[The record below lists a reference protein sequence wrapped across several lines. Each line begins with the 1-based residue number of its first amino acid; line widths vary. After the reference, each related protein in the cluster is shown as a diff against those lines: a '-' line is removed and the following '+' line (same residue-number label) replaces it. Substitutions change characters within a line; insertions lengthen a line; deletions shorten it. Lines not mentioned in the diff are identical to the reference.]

1 MTLGRKDNQDDD
13 MQWYALRVVPQKEY
27 TVAYLLEKRGVWAY
41 VPTGMIWRKRTW
53 HAKAK
58 AEYACPERPGMIFAR
73 FPSTPAW
80 YNVLKNHLILGPI
93 GRDGAPWRFDPAQLY
108 NYFARVPN
116 GTLVFKD
123 GEQLV
128 HVNGRNLRAPTTQTR
143 IISKRKKEVAP
154 DDLPIVEPTRQERI
168 ALQAMLMSPAKNVSP
183 QPVLAAA

>member
-1 MTLGRKDNQDDD
+1 MSHTEFDNLDDA
-13 MQWYALRVVPQKEY
+13 QWYALRVVPQKEY

-41 VPTGMIWRKRTW
+41 VPTGVNWRKRTW

-58 AEYACPERPGMIFAR
+58 AEYACPERPGLIFAR
-73 FPSTPAW
+73 FPATPAW
-80 YNVLKNHLILGPI
+80 YMVLKNHLILGPI
-93 GRDGAPWRFDPAQLY
+93 GRNGEPWRFDPAQLY
-108 NYFARVPN
+108 SYFARVPN

-143 IISKRKKEVAP
+143 IISKHRKDADEA
-154 DDLPIVEPTRQERI
+154 LPVIEPTRQERI
-168 ALQAMLMSPAKNVSP
+168 ALQAMLLNVNP